1 MREIKFRAKIKAES
15 LEQKLAML
23 MGTNCKPQN
32 EGVWVYGDIRLQG
45 IIPYIHNEIGKCPID
60 VSTIGQF
67 TGLKDKNGKD
77 IYEGDII
84 RYTDVKT
91 FCVNPDCDLHL
102 QFSQTYACVEEDVVI
117 FKNGMFTMANDYYI
131 RPLCYYGIE
140 DLEDLRNCLGVKDGE
155 NEDINGTIIDD
166 SLLGLKVIGNIH
178 DNPEL
183 LKGE

>member
-1 MREIKFRAKIKAES
+1 MRTIKFRAKIKAES

-60 VSTIGQF
+60 VDTVGQF
-67 TGLKDKNGKD
+67 TGLKDKNGKE
-77 IYEGDII
+77 IYEGDIV
-84 RYTDVKT
+84 DVAVEPINYVGKNPTPYHRICVCVYQEENAT
-91 FCVNPDCDLHL
+91 FIYERVGKDYKRKLSRNWKYKIMGSYDIP
-102 QFSQTYACVEEDVVI
+102 CVE
-117 FKNGMFTMANDYYI
+117 
-131 RPLCYYGIE
+131 
-140 DLEDLRNCLGVKDGE
+140 
-155 NEDINGTIIDD
+155 
-166 SLLGLKVIGNIH
+166 VIGNIH

>member
-1 MREIKFRAKIKAES
+1 MRTIKFRAKIKAES

-60 VSTIGQF
+60 VDTVGQS
-67 TGLKDKNGKD
+67 TGLKDKNGKE
-77 IYEGDII
+77 IYEGDI
-84 RYTDVKT
+84 VKAPYLDSI
-91 FCVNPDCDLHL
+91 F
-102 QFSQTYACVEEDVVI
+102 ADVV
-117 FKNGMFTMANDYYI
+117 NNMFVNVVVGYNQGSFVLEYDGNLRVYI
-131 RPLCYYGIE
+131 SDLYDNIE
-140 DLEDLRNCLGVKDGE
+140 
-155 NEDINGTIIDD
+155 I
-166 SLLGLKVIGNIH
+166 IGNVH